1 MKTSE
6 QLTDLMTALAKARIE
21 FPAIVRNCSATA
33 RGGREYQYA
42 DLSTIAEATS
52 GVLATHGLVLVQGI
66 EDGDNGQ
73 LCISSTLFHTSGQ
86 WLQCALSVPKPASMQ
101 EVGAISTY
109 IRRYQQ
115 SSLLNIATEDDDD
128 ASSTAGATTEP
139 KATVPASNGHAPDP
153 RETSLEHPTEGHIAA
168 LRNLALTECG
178 EELEVFEGRIRQ
190 MMKLPKQASVSPRLL
205 ARSMT
210 MTTYMELFAYYRRLE
225 AQLAKGKEASR
236 GNAPQ
241 EAAVSQ
247 PAAASTEAP
256 PAVPSP
262 AGSSSAP
269 EPSHGDAAGDPAYHK
284 LYQEALGWGVDESE
298 IKHTLEHHS
307 DLAKCRNILW
317 RGRKAAHSPLMAQA
331 AD

>member
-6 QLTDLMTALAKARIE
+6 QLTDLMIALVKARLE
-21 FPAIVRNCSATA
+21 FPAIVRNCSAIA

-128 ASSTAGATTEP
+128 ASSTQGATTEP
-139 KATVPASNGHAPDP
+139 KATSPASNGQTPAPQ
-153 RETSLEHPTEGHIAA
+153 ETDRLDHPTEGHLAA
-168 LRNLALTECG
+168 LKNLACTECHDPV
-178 EELEVFEGRIRQ
+178 EVFEGRVRQ

-205 ARSMT
+205 SRSMS
-210 MTTYMELFAYYRRLE
+210 MATYMELFAYYRRLE
-225 AQLAKGKEASR
+225 AQLAKGKEPTN
-236 GNAPQ
+236 GTAPAQ
-241 EAAVSQ
+241 APLPQSGAA
-247 PAAASTEAP
+247 EDAP

-269 EPSHGDAAGDPAYHK
+269 EPDPAD
-284 LYQEALGWGVDESE
+284 ADERDRQRLRAE
-298 IKHTLEHHS
+298 VAAW
-307 DLAKCRNILW
+307 DLRVT
-317 RGRKAAHSPLMAQA
+317 QA
-331 AD
+331 VRR